1 MTHKMLRM
9 AGIALIVIG
18 VSCNQWMLSLVFPEE
33 GFHIAGI
40 LEKSQGVWG
49 LASEIFIWTVEVLC
63 VGLGLIALRYYKTPR
78 KIIFAISMIA
88 ASSIVSFVVLESL
101 VRLISPPN
109 MFSPYYLFG
118 LTIKWSFMSTSA
130 VFHRLHLIPRTNG
143 GYGETNLRNTGT
155 ISLRSL
161 SSAEVPRNVIIL
173 MTTRRG
179 HIFSRK
185 K

>member
-1 MTHKMLRM
+1 M
-9 AGIALIVIG
+9 GIG
-18 VSCNQWMLSLVFPEE
+18 ERN
-33 GFHIAGI
+33 FHLDGR
-40 LEKSQGVWG
+40 
-49 LASEIFIWTVEVLC
+49 VLC

-88 ASSIVSFVVLESL
+88 ASSIVSFVLLESL

-109 MFSPYYLFG
+109 MFSPYLPLRPHNKMELYVNLSGVSSTALNTTNQWG
-118 LTIKWSFMSTSA
+118 LRGDEPPEHWNDFFTI
-130 VFHRLHLIPRTNG
+130 VVIG
-143 GYGETNLRNTGT
+143 G
-155 ISLRSL
+155 
-161 SSAEVPRNVIIL
+161 VPRNVIIL